1 MPSPRSIPFEDNVFI
16 NCPFDD
22 DYKSLFQALIFA
34 IHDCGFIAR
43 CAYEFIGSGK
53 TRLARISDIIR
64 ECKFGI
70 HDISR
75 VELGELNNLPRFNM
89 PFEAGLFWGC
99 LLYGGKKQSLKEI
112 LILDDEA
119 FRYHET
125 LSDISGQDI
134 KAHNNDPKIL
144 IDIIRTWLR
153 NISKI
158 NMPGG
163 EDIWKHYQ
171 EFSTE
176 LPNICQN
183 LKITEEELTSPAYFA
198 DYIYAI
204 KTWLIKKGY

>member
-1 MPSPRSIPFEDNVFI
+1 MPLPRYILHEDNVFI

-22 DYKSLFQALIFA
+22 EYRPLLQALTFA
-34 IHDCGFIAR
+34 IHDCGFVAR

-53 TRLARISDIIR
+53 TRLTRISEIIK
-64 ECKFGI
+64 ECKYGI

-75 VELGELNNLPRFNM
+75 TELSKINNLPRFNM

-99 LLYGGKKQSLKEI
+99 LIYGGKKQSDKEI
-112 LILDDEA
+112 LVLDNKE
-119 FRYHET
+119 FRYQET

-134 KAHNNDPKIL
+134 KVHSNDPKTL
-144 IDIIRTWLR
+144 INITRTWLR

-163 EDIWKHYQ
+163 EDIWKHYE
-171 EFSTE
+171 EFNAE
-176 LPNICQN
+176 LPGICEN
-183 LKITEEELTSPAYFA
+183 LKITKEELTSSAYFA

-204 KTWLIKKGY
+204 KTWLMKKGY